1 MTDIDY
7 NNVKE
12 YNKTIL
18 NEIRKSYIDRKLIP
32 FIGAGF
38 SKNVSD
44 KFPDWDTFIKKLSKL
59 IKNNEYFL
67 ELKFPGTEYL
77 VRSAEYYAVYKFV
90 KNYNYN
96 KDLRENQNQLK
107 KFLYDVIKQEI
118 GASDSVSSL
127 HEKLMQNFDVVF
139 TTNWDELLENTK
151 STKDNT
157 KTVYDITH
165 IKDIAVWQKE
175 GKKIV
180 VKMHGC
186 ISSANLND
194 ITITEGDY
202 FKLINDINNPLNIKY
217 KNELLHKDFLFIGF
231 SFNDPNI
238 TNLTYPI
245 NQLKK
250 EAFATFKESKIF
262 MVSFSDY
269 DSILAKLYIELR
281 GIYVVFLDVPKAK
294 IKNTLE
300 ALLDFTIL
308 GNDKIFRI
316 VDNKLDEYKE
326 AYLEELGKE
335 IEKLKSKIRLYFLN
349 RNRKDFESIK
359 NFIREEIRKTIFE
372 TKEKKRKL
380 SEIS

>member
-1 MTDIDY
+1 
-7 NNVKE
+7 
-12 YNKTIL
+12 
-18 NEIRKSYIDRKLIP
+18 
-32 FIGAGF
+32 
-38 SKNVSD
+38 
-44 KFPDWDTFIKKLSKL
+44 
-59 IKNNEYFL
+59 
-67 ELKFPGTEYL
+67 
-77 VRSAEYYAVYKFV
+77 
-90 KNYNYN
+90 
-96 KDLRENQNQLK
+96 
-107 KFLYDVIKQEI
+107 
-118 GASDSVSSL
+118 
-127 HEKLMQNFDVVF
+127 
-139 TTNWDELLENTK
+139 
-151 STKDNT
+151 
-157 KTVYDITH
+157 
-165 IKDIAVWQKE
+165 
-175 GKKIV
+175 
-180 VKMHGC
+180 
-186 ISSANLND
+186 
-194 ITITEGDY
+194 
-202 FKLINDINNPLNIKY
+202 
-217 KNELLHKDFLFIGF
+217 
-231 SFNDPNI
+231 
-238 TNLTYPI
+238 
-245 NQLKK
+245 
-250 EAFATFKESKIF
+250 